1 MTRPSLREL
10 FDRAR
15 TYLDTDDLNFPDDLC
30 NMLTRRIWYQAVVME
45 REWRFFQ
52 RLGNA
57 DVVAGESYVPMTF
70 DTASVLLPGTRLMAV
85 MWNAKPLVWREASML
100 LREYMREGLG
110 EPVYWTEINDGLD
123 RNLALFPTPSVDGR
137 VTVEFYQEPVYPED
151 AAPDPLAPYT
161 QGFVDLPPEFDDA
174 LLEGLLG
181 EMYMREE
188 DPDLYDMHRQT
199 FLEQMG
205 SIRNRWRYS
214 STIPMVIAGRA
225 REPGKDPGGFN
236 ADGKFTQP
244 VAPG

>member
-1 MTRPSLREL
+1 MARPSLREL

-15 TYLDTDDLNFPDDLC
+15 QYLDTDDLNFPDDLC

-52 RLGNA
+52 RIGTA
-57 DVVAGESYVPMTF
+57 DKEADDTPYVSMTF
-70 DTASVLLPGTRLMAV
+70 DTAPVLLPATRVMAV
-85 MWNAKPLVWREASML
+85 FWNGKPLVWREASVL
-100 LREYMREGLG
+100 MREFIGQTG
-110 EPVYWTEINDGLD
+110 EPVYWSELNEGLQ
-123 RNLALFPTPSVDGR
+123 RSLVLFPVPGQDG
-137 VTVEFYQEPVYPED
+137 TVGCEFYQEPVYPVD
-151 AAPDPLAPYT
+151 LAPVQAPYSL
-161 QGFVDLPPEFDDA
+161 GFADLPPEFDDA

-205 SIRNRWRYS
+205 SIRNRWRHS
-214 STIPMVIAGRA
+214 STNPVVMAGRA
-225 REPGKDPGGFN
+225 RLPGHDPGGFD